1 MVAGPAR
8 SGLGVASSA
17 VELDDRITL
26 AGAEGVDL
34 EVVLAGLSSRVAA
47 ALIDLTL
54 QVLAILAVVALG
66 SLFGDA
72 GVVIAT
78 VGSFL
83 VMLGYPVLAETFVAG
98 QTLGKRALGLAVV
111 RIDGSPVTFLGSAI
125 RNVLRVVDI
134 LPGTYLVGSVAIFF
148 SPRNQRVGDIA
159 AGTLVVQK
167 PRAGANAPFTPPGAP
182 GMPLGVPG
190 STMAPVLSPEVVGWD
205 VSAVTAEEVAAV
217 RTFLLRRADLDPGHR
232 ANLAQTLAFQL
243 LPKVA
248 GVPLDGG
255 PELFLERVAAARTG

>member
-1 MVAGPAR
+1 MAGPAR

-54 QVLAILAVVALG
+54 QVLAILALVALG
-66 SLFGDA
+66 ALFGDA
-72 GVVIAT
+72 GMVIAS
-78 VGSFL
+78 VGGFV

-111 RIDGSPVTFLGSAI
+111 RIDGSPVTFLGSTI

-134 LPGTYLVGSVAIFF
+134 LPGTYLVGAVAIFF

-167 PRAGANAPFTPPGAP
+167 PRAGANAASTPLGAP
-182 GMPLGVPG
+182 GLPLGVPG
-190 STMAPVLSPEVVGWD
+190 ST
-205 VSAVTAEEVAAV
+205 
-217 RTFLLRRADLDPGHR
+217 RTP
-232 ANLAQTLAFQL
+232 
-243 LPKVA
+243 
-248 GVPLDGG
+248 VPLGTLPTMFPLG
-255 PELFLERVAAARTG
+255 AKFFKLFSFTRLSYTRT